1 MKVLLKKD
9 VETLGY
15 AGEIH
20 EVATGYGR
28 NFLIPR
34 GLAEKA
40 TPGALKAAESWRK
53 RAEAHRAE
61 VRREHDLL
69 VQRINDVT
77 LDFTAKA
84 GEQGKLYGSITTA
97 AVADQLNEVLG
108 TEIDRR
114 KVDSPPLRQIGEHI
128 VNVVLSHEHKA
139 RLRVRIH
146 PESGE
151 ETQAEAASAEATA
164 EQPEIRYDQD
174 YEEEFDEWEEIDS
187 EELR

>member
-20 EVATGYGR
+20 EVTTGYGR
-28 NFLIPR
+28 NYLIPR

-40 TPGALKAAESWRK
+40 TPGALKAADSWRK
-53 RAEAHRAE
+53 RAEARRAE
-61 VRREHDLL
+61 VRKEHELL
-69 VQRINDVT
+69 VQRINGVT

-97 AVADQLNEVLG
+97 AIADQLNAVLG
-108 TEIDRR
+108 TELDRR
-114 KVDSPPLRQIGEHI
+114 KVDTPPLRHVGDHH
-128 VNVVLSHEHKA
+128 VSVVLSHEHKA
-139 RLRVRIH
+139 RLLVRIH

-151 ETQAEAASAEATA
+151 EAKVETA
-164 EQPEIRYDQD
+164 IAQMPVYDQEFD
-174 YEEEFDEWEEIDS
+174 DEADFDEWEELDS